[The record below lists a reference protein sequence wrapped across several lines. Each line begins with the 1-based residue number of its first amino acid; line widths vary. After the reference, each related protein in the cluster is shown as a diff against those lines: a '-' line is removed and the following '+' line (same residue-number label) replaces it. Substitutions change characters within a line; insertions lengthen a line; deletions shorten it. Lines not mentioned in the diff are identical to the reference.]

1 LKSPLI
7 VLLCIAVFG
16 LSAELSAEENTR
28 KVEFYIIHY
37 QPGPGWVEGL
47 RYEEQP
53 NITTHLAYWQ
63 SLYYQE
69 ILLMSGPWQ
78 DDSGGIFI
86 LRANDRETVTKIVAQ
101 DPAVIDGAITTEINE
116 WRVLSSAMRS
126 VKPTRVEIKADESFR
141 LERLDPSSPINLKNN

>member
-1 LKSPLI
+1 
-7 VLLCIAVFG
+7 
-16 LSAELSAEENTR
+16 
-28 KVEFYIIHY
+28 
-37 QPGPGWVEGL
+37 
-47 RYEEQP
+47 
-53 NITTHLAYWQ
+53 
-63 SLYYQE
+63 
-69 ILLMSGPWQ
+69 MSGPWQ

-86 LRANDRETVTKIVAQ
+86 LRANDREMVTKIVAQ